1 MKGNIWQLQ
10 EAKSKF
16 SQLVEQVLASGAQII
31 TRHGKKTVVILP
43 YAEFE
48 ALTQRAGSLS
58 SFLRRS
64 PLAGSN
70 LVITRDTDLPR
81 EIEVEP

>member
-43 YAEFE
+43 YTEFE
-48 ALTQRAGSLS
+48 ALTKRAGSLS

-64 PLAGSN
+64 PLAGAN